1 MTHYNLSSIFGA
13 DIYTKTLFMMKK
25 ILLIFIAAMVFSVSS
40 IAQITFS
47 KDTAY
52 LQLQDGVLNAAKIL
66 LSNNSGHDID
76 LRWSLIQST
85 LNDNVNGTYPNT
97 VSWKMQFCDCVTC
110 IGNDFGV
117 LPTGAQ
123 CPDAM
128 PDGTN
133 EEWYLT
139 ADPNGQN
146 PTADGMFII
155 EVQNVTD
162 NIKDTLVYIAEAPN
176 SVKKVSYNANVASFP
191 NPANNELVVNY
202 QLTNVSS
209 PVLNVYS
216 IIGGKVGAYELN
228 SVTGTLNL
236 NTSDFENGMYF
247 FTIEEKGQRVYIQKF
262 NVVH

>member
-1 MTHYNLSSIFGA
+1 LTHYNFSSIFGA
-13 DIYTKTLFMMKK
+13 DIYMKIFFMMKK
-25 ILLIFIAAMVFSVSS
+25 VLPVLILAVVINVSA

-47 KDTAY
+47 KDTAT
-52 LQLQDGVLNAAKIL
+52 LTLEDGVLHSAKIL

-117 LPTGAQ
+117 LPQGAQ

-139 ADPNGQN
+139 ADPNGQ
-146 PTADGMFII
+146 PMTTGMFII

-162 NIKDTLVYIAEAPN
+162 NMKDTLVYVAEAPN
-176 SVKKVSYNANVASFP
+176 SVKNVSYNANVSSFP

-202 QLTNVSS
+202 ALTNVSS

-216 IIGGKVGAYELN
+216 IIGGKVGTYELN
-228 SVTGTLNL
+228 PITGTLNL

-247 FTIEEKGQRVYIQKF
+247 FTIEEKGQRVFIQKF

>member
-1 MTHYNLSSIFGA
+1 
-13 DIYTKTLFMMKK
+13 MMKK
-25 ILLIFIAAMVFSVSS
+25 VLPLFILIISFNLGA

-47 KDTAY
+47 KDTAS
-52 LQLQDGVLNAAKIL
+52 LQLEDGVLKSAKIL

-85 LNDNVNGTYPNT
+85 LNDNTNGVYPNT

-117 LPTGAQ
+117 LPSGAQ

-139 ADPNGQN
+139 ADPNGQVV
-146 PTADGMFII
+146 TGDGMYII
-155 EVQNVTD
+155 EVRNTTD
-162 NIKDTLVYIAEAPN
+162 NITDTLVYVAEAPN
-176 SVKKVSYNANVASFP
+176 SVKNITYNANVTSYP
-191 NPANNELVVNY
+191 NPANSELIVDY
-202 QLTNVSS
+202 TLKNVST
-209 PVLNVYS
+209 PILNVYS
-216 IIGGKVGAYELN
+216 IIGGKVATYELN
-228 SVTGTLNL
+228 QVNGSLNL
-236 NTSDFENGMYF
+236 STSDFENGMYF
-247 FTIEEKGQRVYIQKF
+247 FTIEEKGQRVFIQKF